1 MIIERHK
8 LIGFKPIKRRV
19 QKVTK
24 IEPIKNGV
32 YMSDSDCPY
41 KVEPKT
47 YDTVMAYCQMCHK
60 RIDIP
65 VVHDGATNTQF
76 QLVSVPVT
84 LSEKLDNYRA
94 YCNNC
99 GSTNIVEKQQKVT
112 NFEVFTI
119 KLDETREVEIIDC
132 SNESSG
138 TDDWYEDST
147 SSSGDGHPR
156 KF

>member
-8 LIGFKPIKRRV
+8 LIGQLPVKRRV

-24 IEPIKNGV
+24 IEPIKNGA
-32 YMSDSDCPY
+32 YMDESKCPD
-41 KVEPKT
+41 KLEPAV
-47 YDTVMAYCQMCHK
+47 YDTVMVYCQGCHK

-65 VVHDGATNTQF
+65 VVHDEATNNQF
-76 QLVSVPVT
+76 QLISVPK
-84 LSEKLDNYRA
+84 EIAYKLENYKA
-94 YCNNC
+94 YCNQC
-99 GSTNIVEKQQKVT
+99 GKTNIIERQNHV
-112 NFEVFTI
+112 NRYEVLTI
-119 KLDETREVEIIDC
+119 KLDC

-138 TDDWYEDST
+138 TDDWYEGST

>member
-1 MIIERHK
+1 MIVERHK
-8 LIGFKPIKRRV
+8 LIGRLPVKRRV
-19 QKVTK
+19 PKVTK
-24 IEPIKNGV
+24 IEPVRNGV
-32 YMSDSDCPY
+32 DMDSSN
-41 KVEPKT
+41 T
-47 YDTVMAYCQMCHK
+47 YDTVLAYCQRCYK

-99 GSTNIVEKQQKVT
+99 GSTNIVEKQTKVT

-119 KLDETREVEIIDC
+119 KLDC
-132 SNESSG
+132 SNMNEG
-138 TDDWYEDST
+138 TDSWYKNEL

>member
-8 LIGFKPIKRRV
+8 LIGRLPVKRRV
-19 QKVTK
+19 PKVTK
-24 IEPIKNGV
+24 IEPIKNGA
-32 YMSDSDCPY
+32 YMDESKCPD
-41 KVEPKT
+41 KLEPAV
-47 YDTVMAYCQMCHK
+47 YDTVLAYCQRCYK

-84 LSEKLDNYRA
+84 LSEKLNNYRA

-112 NFEVFTI
+112 NFEVFTVR
-119 KLDETREVEIIDC
+119 LDC
-132 SNESSG
+132 SDSATILDKSSG
-138 TDDWYEDST
+138 TDDWYEDFT

>member
-8 LIGFKPIKRRV
+8 LIGRLPVKRRV
-19 QKVTK
+19 PKVTK
-24 IEPIKNGV
+24 IEPVRNGV
-32 YMSDSDCPY
+32 DMDSSN
-41 KVEPKT
+41 T
-47 YDTVMAYCQMCHK
+47 YDTVLAYCQRCYK

-65 VVHDGATNTQF
+65 VVHDEATNNQF
-76 QLVSVPVT
+76 QLVSVPVA
-84 LSEKLDNYRA
+84 LSDNLNNYKA

-112 NFEVFTI
+112 NFEVFTVR
-119 KLDETREVEIIDC
+119 LDC
-132 SNESSG
+132 SDSATILDKSSG

-147 SSSGDGHPR
+147 SSGGDGHPR